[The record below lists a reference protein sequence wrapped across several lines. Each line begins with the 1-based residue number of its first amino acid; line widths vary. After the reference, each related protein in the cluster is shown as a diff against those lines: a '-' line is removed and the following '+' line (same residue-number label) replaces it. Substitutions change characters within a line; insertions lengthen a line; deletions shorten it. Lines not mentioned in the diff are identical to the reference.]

1 MILILSDE
9 FDQSTN
15 DVIDWL
21 LYFKKP
27 FIRINDTDICEIIK
41 IQFEEN
47 KTKIVIKVKNRK
59 IDFDDVSTYWYRRG
73 YFNIKIPVIKKED
86 IPLLYDEVNNSL
98 KKELYIIVN
107 FLHVYLQDK
116 YGLGS
121 FLDNRINKL
130 QTLILARECG
140 LTIPDTII
148 SSQKNIIKQFQK
160 DKISII
166 TKAISETIMFMV
178 QNVGTILSYT
188 NVVEKHEID
197 DYNTL
202 IFPSLFQ
209 SKIDKKYEL
218 RIFYLDG
225 DFYAMAIF
233 SQTND
238 KTKIDF
244 RNYDNIKP
252 NRCIPYKIPTKI
264 KNKLYNFMK
273 ETGFKTGSIDMIVN
287 NRNEYIFLEVNPI
300 GQYGMTSIPCNY
312 YLDKKIAKYLCQIKT
327 TK

>member
-1 MILILSDE
+1 MILILSEE

-21 LYFKKP
+21 LYFNKP

-41 IQFEEN
+41 IKFVEN
-47 KTKIVIKVKNRK
+47 KTKIVIKVNDQK
-59 IDFDDVSTYWYRRG
+59 IDFDDVSAYWYRRG
-73 YFNIKIPVIKKED
+73 YFSIKIPVIKKESL
-86 IPLLYDEVNNSL
+86 PLLYDDVNNSI
-98 KKELYIIVN
+98 KKELYILVN
-107 FLHVYLQDK
+107 FLHISLQNK

-130 QTLILARECG
+130 QTLILA
-140 LTIPDTII
+140 TDTII
-148 SSQKNIIKQFQK
+148 SSQKNVIKQFQQ
-160 DKISII
+160 DKSNII
-166 TKAISETIMFMV
+166 TKAISETIMFAV
-178 QNVGTILSYT
+178 QNMGTILSYT
-188 NVVEKHEID
+188 NVAEWQEID
-197 DYNTL
+197 EYNKF

-238 KTKIDF
+238 RTKIDF
-244 RNYDNIKP
+244 RNYDNVKP
-252 NRCIPYKIPTKI
+252 NRCIPYKIPTQI
-264 KNKLYNFMK
+264 KNKLCNFMK
-273 ETGFKTGSIDMIVN
+273 KTGFKTGSIDMIVN
-287 NRNEYIFLEVNPI
+287 NKNEYIFLEVNPI